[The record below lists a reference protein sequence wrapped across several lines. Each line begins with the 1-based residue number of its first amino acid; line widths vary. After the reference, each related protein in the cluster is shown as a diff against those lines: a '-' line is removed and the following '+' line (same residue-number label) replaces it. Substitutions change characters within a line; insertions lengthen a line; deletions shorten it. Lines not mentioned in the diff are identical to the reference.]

1 MRGYGS
7 LKIPTAEATSFE
19 KEAHVFSTSKVF
31 NEMMCMQVNLMQNNI
46 RAPK

>member
-19 KEAHVFSTSKVF
+19 KETHVFSTSKVL
-31 NEMMCMQVNLMQNNI
+31 NEMMYMQVKINAKQY
-46 RAPK
+46 